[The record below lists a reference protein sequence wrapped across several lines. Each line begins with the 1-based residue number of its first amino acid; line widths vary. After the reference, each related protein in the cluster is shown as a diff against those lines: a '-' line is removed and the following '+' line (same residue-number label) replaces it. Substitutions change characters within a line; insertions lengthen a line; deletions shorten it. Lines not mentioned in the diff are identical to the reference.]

1 MDEKRCFCPEQ
12 RTSSKKLHFIGSAMG
27 CFMSV
32 LLPGPISPDI
42 CVLQHGL
49 RGGDGTGQQRLWV
62 GDGRLKCIR
71 SIGYAWLQNFYLWS
85 LFSGRITEKRE
96 PSFSCEY
103 TLIVPP
109 RPSTIVLQTESPK
122 PAPCTNELIL

>member
-42 CVLQHGL
+42 CVLQPGL
-49 RGGDGTGQQRLWV
+49 RGGMGLGSRDFGWEME
-62 GDGRLKCIR
+62 D
-71 SIGYAWLQNFYLWS
+71 
-85 LFSGRITEKRE
+85 
-96 PSFSCEY
+96 
-103 TLIVPP
+103 
-109 RPSTIVLQTESPK
+109 
-122 PAPCTNELIL
+122 

>member
-42 CVLQHGL
+42 CVLQPGL
-49 RGGDGTGQQRLWV
+49 RGGGWDWVAETLGGRWKIEMHSVHRLCMV
-62 GDGRLKCIR
+62 AKL
-71 SIGYAWLQNFYLWS
+71 
-85 LFSGRITEKRE
+85 LFM
-96 PSFSCEY
+96 
-103 TLIVPP
+103 
-109 RPSTIVLQTESPK
+109 ESV
-122 PAPCTNELIL
+122 

>member
-42 CVLQHGL
+42 CVLQRAAGGMGL
-49 RGGDGTGQQRLWV
+49 GSRDLGGRWKIEMHSVHRLCMV
-62 GDGRLKCIR
+62 AKL
-71 SIGYAWLQNFYLWS
+71 
-85 LFSGRITEKRE
+85 LFM
-96 PSFSCEY
+96 
-103 TLIVPP
+103 
-109 RPSTIVLQTESPK
+109 ESV
-122 PAPCTNELIL
+122 